1 MSRSK
6 YLALA
11 ALAGGALIAGCDQAE
26 AALLLDFRY
35 PVGDVVDPIPPD
47 PFFTYAVIS
56 PGLGPRF
63 GFTAPLVPGRN
74 VFDLSGDALDITV
87 AALTDG
93 SLRAAYDVMFGHG
106 DTLDFGIGFRD
117 EFDFF
122 VNQPTDLIGHRIDGV
137 RMTWDVCLQP
147 TGTEGCASMYPGQ
160 IGYAYDLTF
169 QAFGSRIAEI
179 PEPAALA
186 LLGAGLALLG
196 TARLRRREPGNPTLE
211 RPEGT

>member
-11 ALAGGALIAGCDQAE
+11 ALAGGALIAGCDHAE

-169 QAFGSRIAEI
+169 QAFGTRLAEI